1 MQWLYL
7 IAAIVSEVVA
17 TSALKP
23 SEGFSRLT
31 PSVIVVMG
39 YSLSF
44 FFLSLT
50 LKTMS
55 VGVAYAVWS
64 GVGIVLISLVGWLVF
79 RQKLDLPAVA
89 GMALIAAGVLVINA
103 FSKSVSHG

>member
-7 IAAIVSEVVA
+7 LAAIVSEVVA
-17 TSALKP
+17 TSALKS

-31 PSVIVVMG
+31 PSVIVVLG
-39 YSLSF
+39 YGLSF

-50 LKTMS
+50 LRTMS
-55 VGVAYAVWS
+55 VGISYAVWS
-64 GVGIVLISLVGWLVF
+64 GVGVVLISLVGWLVF

-89 GMALIAAGVLVINA
+89 GMALIAAGVFVISV
-103 FSKSVSHG
+103 FSKSVSH